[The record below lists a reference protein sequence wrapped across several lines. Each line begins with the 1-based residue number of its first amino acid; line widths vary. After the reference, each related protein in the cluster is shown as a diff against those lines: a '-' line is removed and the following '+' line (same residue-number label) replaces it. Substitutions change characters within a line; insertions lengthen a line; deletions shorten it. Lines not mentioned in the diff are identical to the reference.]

1 MRTRRLA
8 FGLYADEQGL
18 AWVEGLVEDAVRS
31 RNARNTRIVS
41 ATAAHTVPGS
51 GLPTADMYDYLAHQ
65 WAVEHPGQS
74 SGARQAVELRVRVVC
89 SRRAHRVIRRTV
101 IVRRPPIDLAR
112 AKDRIRDSRSG
123 GQREMLLRSIRQIS
137 SIESA

>member
-41 ATAAHTVPGS
+41 ATVAHTVPGS
-51 GLPTADMYDYLAHQ
+51 GLPTADLYDYLAHQ
-65 WAVEHPGQS
+65 WAVEHLGQS
-74 SGARQAVELRVRVVC
+74 SGARQAVELRVRLVC

-101 IVRRPPIDLAR
+101 IHTLCP
-112 AKDRIRDSRSG
+112 
-123 GQREMLLRSIRQIS
+123 E
-137 SIESA
+137 ESAQHACRVPWTAF

>member
-1 MRTRRLA
+1 MRTRKLT

-18 AWVEGLVEDAVRS
+18 AWVGRLVEDAVRS

-41 ATAAHTVPGS
+41 ATVVNSLPGDEGSTAH
-51 GLPTADMYDYLAHQ
+51 AYDFLAQQ

-74 SGARQAVELRVRVVC
+74 SGERQPGELRVRLVC

-101 IVRRPPIDLAR
+101 I
-112 AKDRIRDSRSG
+112 
-123 GQREMLLRSIRQIS
+123 
-137 SIESA
+137 SALCPEDTAPHACRVPWTAC